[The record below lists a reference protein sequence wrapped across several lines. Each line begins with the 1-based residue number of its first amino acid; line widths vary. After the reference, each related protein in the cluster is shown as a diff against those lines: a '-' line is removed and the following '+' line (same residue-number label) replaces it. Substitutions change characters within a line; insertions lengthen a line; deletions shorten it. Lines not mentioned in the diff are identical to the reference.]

1 MRQRIDEIADEFGA
15 RAPNFAVFAANGINV
30 PGMVAEHGRD
40 FIGVEPGSVDRAPR
54 LDGLLLEM
62 RFVADANMGANGA
75 AGRIQRGDARV
86 RDEIGTAFGRQ
97 AGKGAYKILGGKNA
111 RGRDFERGGPADV
124 RLARA
129 NFGGGNDPETFDAI
143 FLSALLQRE

>member
-15 RAPNFAVFAANGINV
+15 RAADFAIFAANGIDA
-30 PGMVAEHGRD
+30 PGRIAEHGRD

-54 LDGLLLEM
+54 LDGLFLEM

-97 AGKGAYKILGGKNA
+97 AGKA
-111 RGRDFERGGPADV
+111 RTKSSAERMPV
-124 RLARA
+124 
-129 NFGGGNDPETFDAI
+129 E
-143 FLSALLQRE
+143 